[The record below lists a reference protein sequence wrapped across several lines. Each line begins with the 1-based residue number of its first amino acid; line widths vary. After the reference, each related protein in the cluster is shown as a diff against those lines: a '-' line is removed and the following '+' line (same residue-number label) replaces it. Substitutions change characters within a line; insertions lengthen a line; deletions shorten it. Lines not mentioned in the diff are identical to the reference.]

1 MASEAG
7 KAILSVV
14 EEVTTTNTS
23 SSHPFDTY
31 DYYIHPHW
39 RKYPVVSDS
48 WHFFVGLFITVV
60 GISGVTGNIVVI
72 WIFSSVKTLKT
83 PSNLLIVNLA
93 LSDLTFSAVNGFP
106 LFTIS
111 AFNKRWVFGDAACE
125 FYGLIGGIFGLMSIN
140 TLAMISVDR
149 FICITKPLQAA
160 RIMTRKKAFLMIVVV
175 WSWAI
180 GWSILPLFGLGAY
193 IPEGFQTSCTFDYLT
208 KTTSNRIYIIGMY
221 VFAFA
226 LPLLIIIGCYV
237 GILKAIRKHAKEM
250 SRMADKMNAEEKD
263 KKEKSKT
270 EIKIAKIAMMLI
282 SLFILSW
289 SPYAT
294 IALMAQFGDPSFV
307 TPYMSELPVL
317 LAKASAMHNP
327 IVYALSHP
335 KFREAL
341 MKKAPCFLSCCMPS
355 DKPQTDGK
363 APPPQKPVMHRQ
375 LTQTFSD
382 ASMSSIQTN
391 LSEGFEMRTAKE
403 QWTSSTDMVRQLVGV
418 LVCMATKKS
427 TDQTVAIPET
437 ANAVISDVAGP
448 STGDPEEGVFTVND
462 GNLDLV
468 AAASALINAFGPD
481 SKSEPPLEEV
491 EEEGEVTPS
500 GTDNPAFEPEEKDT
514 QV

>member
-1 MASEAG
+1 MAREAG
-7 KAILSVV
+7 SAILSVV
-14 EEVTTTNTS
+14 EEVTTLNTS
-23 SSHPFDTY
+23 FTHLYDTY

-39 RKYPVVSDS
+39 RQYPPVSDN
-48 WHFFVGLFITVV
+48 WHYFIGFFITVV
-60 GISGVTGNIVVI
+60 GLSGVIGNIVVI
-72 WIFSSVKTLKT
+72 WTFTSTKTLKT
-83 PSNLLIVNLA
+83 PSNMLIVNLA

-106 LFTIS
+106 LLTIS

-140 TLAMISVDR
+140 TLAMISIDR
-149 FICITKPLQAA
+149 YICITKPLQAA
-160 RIMTRKKAFLMIVVV
+160 RLMTRKKAFFMIVIV

-180 GWSILPLFGLGAY
+180 AWSLLPLFGLGAY

-208 KTTSNRIYIIGMY
+208 KTMSNRIYIVGMY

-226 LPLLIIIGCYV
+226 LPLVIIIGCYV

-250 SRMADKMNAEEKD
+250 ASMADKMNAEEAE

-270 EIKIAKIAMMLI
+270 EIKIAKIAMMLV

-294 IALMAQFGDPSFV
+294 IALLAQFGDPSFV
-307 TPYMSELPVL
+307 TPFMSELPVM

-355 DKPQTDGK
+355 EKPKDGDK
-363 APPPQKPVMHRQ
+363 APVPPKPVMHRQ

-382 ASMSSIQTN
+382 ASMSSVQTN
-391 LSEGFEMRTAKE
+391 LSEGFDMKTPKE
-403 QWTSSTDMVRQLVGV
+403 QWASSAEMVRQLVGV
-418 LVCMATKKS
+418 IVCMATKKS
-427 TDQTVAIPET
+427 TDQPIVLPQNGAAQIGE
-437 ANAVISDVAGP
+437 AGP
-448 STGDPEEGVFTVND
+448 SAETNEEGVFTVND

-468 AAASALINAFGPD
+468 AAAGALINAFGPE
-481 SKSEPPLEEV
+481 SEPEKPLEE
-491 EEEGEVTPS
+491 EEVTMS
-500 GTDNPAFEPEEKDT
+500 GTDNPALESEAEEKDT

>member
-1 MASEAG
+1 MARRTDTV
-7 KAILSVV
+7 ILSVV
-14 EEVTTTNTS
+14 EEVTTINTTT
-23 SSHPFDTY
+23 SHVFDTY

-39 RKYPVVSDS
+39 RHYPVVSDN
-48 WHFFVGLFITVV
+48 WHYFVGLFITVV
-60 GISGVTGNIVVI
+60 GISGVIGNMVVI
-72 WIFSSVKTLKT
+72 WMFSSTKTLKT
-83 PSNLLIVNLA
+83 PSNMLIVNLA

-106 LFTIS
+106 LLTIS

-140 TLAMISVDR
+140 TLAMISIDR
-149 FICITKPLQAA
+149 FICITRPLQAA
-160 RIMTRKKAFLMIVVV
+160 RIMTRKKAFLMIVIV

-180 GWSILPLFGLGAY
+180 GWSLLPLFGLGAY

-208 KTTSNRIYIIGMY
+208 KTTSNRIYIVGMY

-226 LPLLIIIGCYV
+226 LPLVIIIGCYI
-237 GILKAIRKHAKEM
+237 GILKAIRKHAREM
-250 SRMADKMNAEEKD
+250 ASMADKMNAEEAD

-307 TPYMSELPVL
+307 TPLMSELPVM

-341 MKKAPCFLSCCMPS
+341 MKKAPCLLSCCMPS
-355 DKPQTDGK
+355 DKPNNDNK
-363 APPPQKPVMHRQ
+363 APVPPKPVMHRQ

-391 LSEGFEMRTAKE
+391 LSEGFEMKTPRE
-403 QWTSSTDMVRQLVGV
+403 QWANSADMVRQLVGV
-418 LVCMATKKS
+418 IVCMATKKS
-427 TDQTVAIPET
+427 TDQPVVLPQSGSAPINE
-437 ANAVISDVAGP
+437 AGP
-448 STGDPEEGVFTVND
+448 SAEESEEGVFTVND
-462 GNLDLV
+462 GSLDLV
-468 AAASALINAFGPD
+468 AAAGALINAFGSD
-481 SKSEPPLEEV
+481 SKSEAPM
-491 EEEGEVTPS
+491 EEEGEVTQS

-514 QV
+514 EV